1 MFEDLTRIT
10 RQDLKDKIT
19 ELAEIL
25 KDTRDYIN
33 NQQNEIDVLKHHFSD
48 SFRDAKRF
56 SKILKEAYEVIKDK
70 NLQDDFEN
78 TGLADLIDE

>member
-56 SKILKEAYEVIKDK
+56 SEHIK
-70 NLQDDFEN
+70 NLHDRIMEN
-78 TGLADLIDE
+78 DLIDDFSDLEMPE